1 MSGSEDHPS
10 DSSGSST
17 AVTATHQT
25 THHDAYSK
33 GSKVWIPDKTDGF
46 KAAEIVR
53 VCDEAAT
60 KFVVLAEEDGEEH
73 TVPKEQIFLRN
84 PSILEGCDDLTC
96 LSYMHEPAILHN
108 LSIRYGVQQIYTFSG
123 PILIAVNPYQKLPI
137 YNKQMMS
144 LYCGQPL
151 GKLSPHVYA
160 IAEAAFREM
169 ITQRQSQSILVSGES
184 GAGKTETTKFLL
196 QYFAAMGEDNSVHGD
211 VHHQVLESTP
221 LLEAFGNAKTLRNDN
236 SSRFGKFIKIQFDP
250 SGNISGAA
258 IQTYLLEKSR
268 IVRQQ
273 TGERNYHIFYQLV
286 AGATEEQRQRWNLPD
301 ATELHYLSQ
310 SGCIEVD
317 DVDDA
322 EQLQKTKHAM
332 SVVGLSE
339 QKQDDVLAF
348 LAAILHL
355 GNITFDEKGEGSVIT
370 DRTALETFAAIVKC
384 DPNAIEKTL
393 TTRKMVAGREEY
405 TVPIKKSDAEGARDA
420 LAMLLYSRLFDWLV
434 LTLNVNIQKKNE
446 KKKQR
451 QEKEVFI
458 GVLDIYGFES
468 FQDNSF
474 EQFCINWSNEKLQ
487 QQFNQHIFKLEQ
499 TVYTKEEL
507 DWSYIEFNDNQPCLD
522 LIEEKPLGLLYIL
535 DEESRFPK
543 ATPKSLVMKMTKN
556 ANKNAYFSLPR
567 FSETAFTIKHYAG
580 SVTYDTSSFIE
591 KNKDF
596 IIPEQV
602 AIMEASASAFVKD
615 LFKTLKQAPGA
626 ANKAGPSSSNFKFVS
641 VASQFKQSLNEL
653 MQTITATNPHYVR
666 CIKPNPEKQSFLFE
680 KPQVLHQLR
689 CGGVLES
696 VRISVAGYPSR
707 RSYEDF
713 FHRYQILAP
722 FVPKQENIIA
732 ACKELVKE
740 LGLQPG
746 RFQFG
751 KTMFFLK
758 AGEIGELERRRTDK
772 LNAAA
777 TVIQKNWRRWRV
789 QRIYLKTIRAVIT
802 LQKFARLISAKN
814 QLQSLR
820 ETAATLKIQ
829 KSLRMHH
836 ERKRF
841 ARLRSAAILLQKQ
854 WRGVLGRRRAKA
866 VRHEQAALVL
876 QKHYRRYR
884 QQREYLAR
892 LRGIVTAQKLWRGK
906 LARRVYRDLRIEARQ
921 LSTVVAAKEKL
932 QTKVEE
938 LEWRLAAETKER
950 HRERAMAEKQMQE
963 LKAKEEERLEQ
974 QQENASKAIDE
985 ALRKER
991 TKYEQR
997 IKQSQQN
1004 YLQEINEL
1012 KLQLEREEMENKVLK
1027 ENEEVQKQ
1035 RFEKKEQEWKEEKDR
1050 MQERME
1056 ALDKEKQVMKE
1067 EIEQLKVQLEKE
1079 RKEKMDLERLSPVLR
1094 RRSPT
1099 MSPSPVA
1106 SPLTRRPQKRDGERD
1121 KSKLHPVT
1129 LEKRKETAEVPK
1141 MAKEKEE
1148 EAERIAHEVEQKAKK
1163 KQLQQQKAQE
1173 EEQRSQRERELELE
1187 RQHIAEENE
1196 QMMTLVP
1203 NPVEMLLT
1211 SDQILRTRARS
1222 LSSEEKEAEL
1232 QQQQQKEGDNKKHK
1246 QNLPQKRE
1254 RVHLDEDEE
1263 EEAMSGAKKLIRFLI
1278 FEQNHSDANTQED
1291 GEENGKMGSF
1301 CNGVPVPA
1309 LALFS
1314 FLSHWGLLGNGESQ
1328 QRKEGKR
1335 ADSIR
1340 DMKQQLQMRST
1351 SSLAKDDEKTAEMK
1365 KEETSTMLKVV
1376 KHKLLEHI
1384 VECMKKVVM
1393 ENKSN
1398 DDGLVFWLAN
1408 ISVLLHLLRQKK
1420 KAHKQQGKNKARIEE
1435 DEEDEEV
1442 GKVLVEIEDV
1452 EHVREEDLAK
1462 WLLSSSPSP
1471 RGSKQQHSSASSD
1484 GCAYLV
1490 EQLAFLLKA
1499 IYTLLLKRGCNF
1511 LHERVLNAFFGTDKP
1526 RSATSS
1532 PSLPST
1538 ASASASINK
1547 RADEKESQLED
1558 TAKKENVASAKENGV
1573 KVVGS
1578 ESGATRTKHDYIHE
1592 ITEYLS
1598 QTLQRFIEN
1607 FVYLALAQKF
1617 IGQLYYYINATVFNE
1632 LLLCRQ
1638 YCTLDKGVEIQMTIA
1653 DLEHWS
1659 REEGFFPCFF
1669 LFLFFFF
1676 CFFLLPSSFSFCSF
1690 SVIVSY
1696 SLLLLSSLLTFFKP
1710 PKVEFGPFKRWS
1722 NWRGCDRFHVCCSS
1736 TKTWF
1741 YPRRNCGTRSSPC
1754 STACRSSRCS
1764 PCTFPPTWRSPS
1776 AYPC

>member
-1 MSGSEDHPS
+1 MSGSAEHPS
-10 DSSGSST
+10 DSSSST
-17 AVTATHQT
+17 AVTATYQT

-46 KAAEIVR
+46 KAAEIIR

-777 TVIQKNWRRWRV
+777 TAIQKNWRRWRV

-854 WRGVLGRRRAKA
+854 WRGVLGRRQAKA

-906 LARRVYRDLRIEARQ
+906 LARRVYRELRIEARQ

-974 QQENASKAIDE
+974 QQEYASKAIEE

-1012 KLQLEREEMENKVLK
+1012 KLQLERQEMENKVLK

-1035 RFEKKEQEWKEEKDR
+1035 RFEKKEHEWKEEKER

-1121 KSKLHPVT
+1121 KSKLHPAT
-1129 LEKRKETAEVPK
+1129 PEKRKETAEVPK

-1148 EAERIAHEVEQKAKK
+1148 EAERIAHEMEQKAKR

-1173 EEQRSQRERELELE
+1173 EEQQSQRERELELE

-1211 SDQILRTRARS
+1211 SDQILRTRAR
-1222 LSSEEKEAEL
+1222 
-1232 QQQQQKEGDNKKHK
+1232 
-1246 QNLPQKRE
+1246 R
-1254 RVHLDEDEE
+1254 
-1263 EEAMSGAKKLIRFLI
+1263 
-1278 FEQNHSDANTQED
+1278 
-1291 GEENGKMGSF
+1291 
-1301 CNGVPVPA
+1301 
-1309 LALFS
+1309 
-1314 FLSHWGLLGNGESQ
+1314 NGESQ

-1351 SSLAKDDEKTAEMK
+1351 SSLTKDDEKTAEMK

-1384 VECMKKVVM
+1384 VDCMKKVVM

-1511 LHERVLNAFFGTDKP
+1511 LHERVLNAFFGTDKS

-1547 RADEKESQLED
+1547 RADEKENQLED

-1659 REEGFFPCFF
+1659 REEGGVWAVQAVEQLERLRQVSRLLLIDKNLVLSSEELRHEVFP
-1669 LFLFFFF
+1669 
-1676 CFFLLPSSFSFCSF
+1676 LLNSMQIKQVLSMYVPTDMEEPISLSMLSKIGRKAGLSNAKNQRKKKTSAKAGGDKEKEEEDSTLLLDTSRFDPLLSTDIHYIGLSDLSQIPFPMELKRQIYSIVENEILGKLSSSSSFSSTKADGAAAGRKKNA
-1690 SVIVSY
+1690 SAAASGTGLRTRLSY
-1696 SLLLLSSLLTFFKP
+1696 FF
-1710 PKVEFGPFKRWS
+1710 
-1722 NWRGCDRFHVCCSS
+1722 SS
-1736 TKTWF
+1736 TK
-1741 YPRRNCGTRSSPC
+1741 G
-1754 STACRSSRCS
+1754 
-1764 PCTFPPTWRSPS
+1764 
-1776 AYPC
+1776 